1 MRNTAASDGMKSG
14 EKIYKTMNMT
24 GAIALIA
31 GIIMI
36 VIGVATGVMT
46 IVSGAMLL
54 SRKKDVLF

>member
-1 MRNTAASDGMKSG
+1 MKSG

>member
-1 MRNTAASDGMKSG
+1 MKSG

-46 IVSGAMLL
+46 IVSEAMLL

>member
-1 MRNTAASDGMKSG
+1 MKSE
-14 EKIYKTMNMT
+14 EKIYKTMSLT
-24 GAIALIA
+24 GVISLTA
-31 GIIMI
+31 GIVII